1 VSSSLEHLTFG
12 GLRRDRERDWFR
24 CSDLVDAS
32 QVAGYRLTRYEVRR
46 AIAHLPQPE
55 GRHYGHLHYGRE
67 HLEAVVAYAT
77 AMAKDTQE
85 TNDA

>member
-1 VSSSLEHLTFG
+1 MSTSLEHLTFG
-12 GLRRDRERDWFR
+12 GLRGDHDRDWFR

-67 HLEAVVAYAT
+67 HLDAVVAYAT